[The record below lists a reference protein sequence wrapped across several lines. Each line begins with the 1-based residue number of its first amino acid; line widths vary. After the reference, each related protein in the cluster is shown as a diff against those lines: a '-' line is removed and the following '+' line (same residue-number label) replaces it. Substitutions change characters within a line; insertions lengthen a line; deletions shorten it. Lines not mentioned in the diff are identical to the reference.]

1 MRKVLLTV
9 TAVLL
14 FALLCGMS
22 VAAVRETARAN
33 EMSLRYENSLKA
45 SLSTAIEDMR
55 TLEGDLSKL
64 MITSTRQKE
73 MLSAIALK
81 SAGCAN
87 ALASLPVVAKSAQN
101 VLKFANQLSAYCM
114 LTVKQDSLPENFEE
128 QIYSFF
134 TTCQS
139 VNGQLAQMEN
149 QVQSGALS
157 LLSAEK
163 DEQESSGMFG
173 SVTEDIME
181 YPAVIFDGPFSDGQE
196 KTTPKRERPE
206 VHAEDAAVFLQHLN
220 FSADFAGE
228 IDGVVPCYKFES
240 EDFQAQITK
249 KGGLLLMLIYSRNV
263 GEAALSLE
271 EGEEKAAE
279 FAEKLGC
286 GEVKEV
292 WREYYGNTAVYNF
305 APVKNGVTIY
315 PDLFKIK
322 VALDNGDIIS
332 FEGKSYVMS
341 EHEREIETPALTA
354 KQASEKLKDGFETDT
369 VRLCIVSV
377 DQKEHLAWEFFGTYK
392 DMRYAVYFDAI
403 TGKEVTSFRII
414 NSESGEMVI

>member
-1 MRKVLLTV
+1 
-9 TAVLL
+9 
-14 FALLCGMS
+14 
-22 VAAVRETARAN
+22 
-33 EMSLRYENSLKA
+33 
-45 SLSTAIEDMR
+45 
-55 TLEGDLSKL
+55 
-64 MITSTRQKE
+64 
-73 MLSAIALK
+73 
-81 SAGCAN
+81 
-87 ALASLPVVAKSAQN
+87 
-101 VLKFANQLSAYCM
+101 
-114 LTVKQDSLPENFEE
+114 
-128 QIYSFF
+128 
-134 TTCQS
+134 
-139 VNGQLAQMEN
+139 
-149 QVQSGALS
+149 
-157 LLSAEK
+157 
-163 DEQESSGMFG
+163 
-173 SVTEDIME
+173 
-181 YPAVIFDGPFSDGQE
+181 
-196 KTTPKRERPE
+196 
-206 VHAEDAAVFLQHLN
+206 
-220 FSADFAGE
+220 
-228 IDGVVPCYKFES
+228 
-240 EDFQAQITK
+240 
-249 KGGLLLMLIYSRNV
+249 MLIYSRNV

-369 VRLCIVSV
+369 VRLCIISV
-377 DQKEHLAWEFFGTYK
+377 DQKEHLAWELFGTYK